1 MRQAM
6 EQRDG
11 DIQNV
16 SQAVLNTAVVG
27 LKLVGAHL
35 PFNYVSSKNLISMLE
50 TPLKFASQRL
60 SVTDH
65 EQAF

>member
-50 TPLKFASQRL
+50 TPLKFAS
-60 SVTDH
+60 
-65 EQAF
+65 